1 MHVRPAMPNLPVT
14 GVNTSGAVSVQ
25 YEHGDDGGGE
35 GEGEGGG
42 SEGDGGGGE
51 GGGGEGGGGE
61 GDGGGGDGETHA
73 LHSRTSWTSL
83 PTDVISACCVSN
95 FAWNSTQRAKIASYF
110 AWRAEISSEHPQVGV
125 GDAVTLPSMQRA
137 ARHLSRK
144 VPFILG
150 YKVVICGAG
159 EARSARQNIM
169 DARVGQKSGLMSLRP
184 ACVVGGLVVWEVQVF
199 GAQPSRRRCYK
210 QVAHRQ
216 VWYES
221 MATEGGAFERP
232 KHGTMRRAW
241 LGSVG
246 AGSMRWPGGRARA
259 RERSGGGVHGELPR
273 HPCVSLG
280 GLVGGAGASAE
291 NQLAVRG

>member
-1 MHVRPAMPNLPVT
+1 MA
-14 GVNTSGAVSVQ
+14 
-25 YEHGDDGGGE
+25 
-35 GEGEGGG
+35 
-42 SEGDGGGGE
+42 
-51 GGGGEGGGGE
+51 
-61 GDGGGGDGETHA
+61 
-73 LHSRTSWTSL
+73 
-83 PTDVISACCVSN
+83 TDVISASCSSN
-95 FAWNSTQRAKIASYF
+95 FAWNSFWRAKIA
-110 AWRAEISSEHPQVGV
+110 SEHPQVGV
-125 GDAVTLPSMQRA
+125 GNAVTLPSMQRA

-169 DARVGQKSGLMSLRP
+169 DGGSAGCVRGQKSGLMSLRP
-184 ACVVGGLVVWEVQVF
+184 TSVVGGLVVWEVQVF

-221 MATEGGAFERP
+221 TATEGGAFERP

-259 RERSGGGVHGELPR
+259 RERSGGGVHGELLR
-273 HPCVSLG
+273 HRVFLGRAGGRCRCRRFCGKPKTCCKGVESPSCDMTSYDTWEEALPIANFCVSKKFR
-280 GLVGGAGASAE
+280 SS
-291 NQLAVRG
+291 RGVTRG

>member
-1 MHVRPAMPNLPVT
+1 MAHGILVREHLAT
-14 GVNTSGAVSVQ
+14 TSEWYSTSGAPSSVERRRYGQ
-25 YEHGDDGGGE
+25 FDSIAFKPPKQHSIDRKLKVQSTSTRRGGGGGGKGGE
-35 GEGEGGG
+35 GLGGV
-42 SEGDGGGGE
+42 GDGGGGE
-51 GGGGEGGGGE
+51 GGGSEGGGGDGGGGDGGGGLGGGGDGGGGEGGGGLGEGGEGGGGEGGGGEGGGGGGFGEGGGGE

-83 PTDVISACCVSN
+83 ATDVISACCASN

-199 GAQPSRRRCYK
+199 GAQPSRRRC
-210 QVAHRQ
+210 
-216 VWYES
+216 
-221 MATEGGAFERP
+221 
-232 KHGTMRRAW
+232 
-241 LGSVG
+241 
-246 AGSMRWPGGRARA
+246 
-259 RERSGGGVHGELPR
+259 
-273 HPCVSLG
+273 
-280 GLVGGAGASAE
+280 
-291 NQLAVRG
+291 